1 MIKKEWHW
9 MPDYKQQ
16 KQITMSK
23 KEETIYCGSGKVMNP
38 KWLKVTINPSKISEY
53 IQEYNGNKFIK
64 LNINLKDEADQYGKD
79 VSISVDTWKPDA
91 EAPKAEASNTSNDLP
106 F

>member
-1 MIKKEWHW
+1 MNKE
-9 MPDYKQQ
+9 K
-16 KQITMSK
+16 
-23 KEETIYCGSGKVMNP
+23 TIYCGSGKTMND
-38 KWLKVTINPSKISEY
+38 KWLKVTINPTKIADY

-91 EAPKAEASNTSNDLP
+91 EAPKVESSNTSNDLP

>member
-1 MIKKEWHW
+1 MS
-9 MPDYKQQ
+9 DYKQQ

-79 VSISVDTWKPDA
+79 VSISVDTWKPEPQPEKVSD
-91 EAPKAEASNTSNDLP
+91 TSNDLP

>member
-1 MIKKEWHW
+1 MN
-9 MPDYKQQ
+9 
-16 KQITMSK
+16 K

-38 KWLKVTINPSKISEY
+38 KWLKVTINPSKLADY

-64 LNINLKDEADQYGKD
+64 LNINLKDEPDQYGKD
-79 VSISVDTWKPDA
+79 VSISIDTWKPEPQSEKVSD
-91 EAPKAEASNTSNDLP
+91 TSNDLP